1 MRTIKSLVTHRFPH
15 LDEIFAIWLLKNF
28 GGERFEGIANAT
40 IEYWESGGVTPDG
53 RTAEE
58 WEADGYLLVGV
69 GGGRFDEHPTATQ
82 ERKDGDC
89 AATLVA
95 KYMGIIDEP
104 WLQTTMDF
112 IVRDDL
118 KGSASQFDIGAIA
131 KLLHQQYPND
141 PDAAIEW
148 VMIGLGAK
156 INEQISFWKDARQ
169 EFEDGAK
176 TKIETTPGPRGED
189 IRIAVIR
196 SDNPQV
202 GKYARFSQ
210 GGNAQVVVQQRSTGN
225 VQIFTEHRSGIT
237 LYETARLIRLEEQDM
252 NERIVTTDWDELE
265 AEGVVVGAENWFF
278 QEHGMMLLNG
288 SLTALGV
295 APTKIPL
302 DTIVRLIKVAM
313 NQNDFQRDRAAE
325 CRQGIC
331 GSTHQD
337 ECPWYYMGL
346 KRCRRNLFNTRTQT
360 RTANGR

>member
-1 MRTIKSLVTHRFPH
+1 MKMIKRIVTHRFPH

-28 GGERFEGIANAT
+28 GGERFNNIANAT
-40 IEYWESGGVTPDG
+40 IVYWESGGVTPDG
-53 RTAEE
+53 RTTEE

-69 GGGRFDEHPTATQ
+69 GGGRFDEHPTTTQ
-82 ERKDGDC
+82 DRKEDDC

-95 KYMGIIDEP
+95 KYLGIINEP

-118 KGSASQFDIGAIA
+118 KGGAGQFDIGAIA

-156 INEQISFWKDARQ
+156 IKEQISFWGDARR
-169 EFEDGAK
+169 EFENGDN
-176 TKIETTPGPRGED
+176 TKVETVAGPHGED

-202 GKYARFSQ
+202 GKYARFAE
-210 GGNAQVVVQQRSTGN
+210 GGNTQVVVQQRSTGN
-225 VQIFTEHRSGIT
+225 IQIFTDHRSGIT
-237 LYETARLIRLEEQDM
+237 LYETVRLIRLEEQDISG
-252 NERIVTTDWDELE
+252 RIVTTDWDELE
-265 AEGVVVGAENWFF
+265 SEGAVAGAENWFF

-295 APTKIPL
+295 APTKIPIE
-302 DTIVRLIKVAM
+302 TIVKLIKVAM
-313 NQNDFQRDRAAE
+313 NPNDFQRDRAGS

-331 GSTHQD
+331 KSTQQD

-346 KRCRRNLFNTRTQT
+346 RRCRRNLFNTRNQT
-360 RTANGR
+360 RAANGR